1 MLSKRDKPENKAA
14 PVDITVAKRQKLVGN
29 GLSSE
34 KEKRMIQ
41 VTSKFDGEKN
51 EIEARE
57 LDFGDEV
64 MEIPLNEAE
73 VDT

>member
-41 VTSKFDGEKN
+41 VTRKFDGEKIEN
-51 EIEARE
+51 EARE
-57 LDFGDEV
+57 LRVGDEV
-64 MEIPLNEAE
+64 MGNPLKGAE
-73 VDT
+73 VDA